1 MRRLADYAFLL
12 ALTLWVGA
20 LWVVGYLVAPT
31 LFAMIGDRVLAG
43 NVAGRLFASVGWIGV
58 ACGGY
63 LLLFL
68 ALRQGWAA
76 FRGWVFWLVVL
87 MLAASLAILF
97 GIQPLMA
104 QLKAEAWPREAM
116 DSALR
121 DRFATWHGVSSVLYL
136 VQSVAGLVLLVAPRR
151 VLR

>member
-1 MRRLADYAFLL
+1 MRALADYLFVF

-20 LWVVGYLVAPT
+20 LWVVGYLVAPA
-31 LFAMIGDRVLAG
+31 LFAMIGDRMLAG
-43 NVAGRLFASVGWIGV
+43 NVAGQLFASVGWIGV
-58 ACGGY
+58 ASGGY

-68 ALRQGWAA
+68 AVRQGRAA
-76 FRGWVFWLVVL
+76 FRGGAFWLTIL
-87 MLAASLAILF
+87 MLVANLAIQF

-104 QLKAEAWPREAM
+104 QLKAEAWPREVM

-121 DRFATWHGVSSVLYL
+121 DRFAVWHGVSSVLYL
-136 VQSVAGLVLLVAPRR
+136 VQSIAGLVLLALSRR